1 MRNRRMEISLNDLIK
16 QGEIIETGAR
26 PKLPIKI
33 EGLSSETLSVY
44 RIPLKYLYYNNE
56 NGRIA
61 SEMVKNRIDLS
72 PIADIESTEYNDAIA
87 TLIRNSGSS
96 ALNRTKKDI
105 NQDGQKVFGYVLDD
119 GRIIDG
125 NRRFT
130 ALRELQKEKNENM
143 FFEAV
148 ILPFSYDKRVDRQN
162 IKSLELA
169 IQMGVEERQNYDA
182 VDLAVDIYRTTQEE
196 KLLTTN
202 EYAKKANKKIKEI
215 EANVDAVE
223 LMKEFLLFI
232 NADDN
237 AYHLIK
243 ETNTFSLFYE
253 MGKVLKS
260 TFGSGMD
267 AEVQKNQSKDS
278 FFTWILCNI
287 SKGTGG
293 TKAYEFRDYKKN
305 IINQK
310 VNSQFNDDVE
320 DVVDNIQEIVSENS
334 VEDLQTLSKTLTKVH
349 NQLEEF
355 DDTYQGYMEAA
366 KQENNIESFI
376 KDIKKISKQL
386 KDIKNQGG
394 LRGALQFNQLASSD
408 KTKLLEEMREIV
420 MNSEAI
426 FEGYRNEQ

>member
-33 EGLSSETLSVY
+33 EGLSSKTLSVY

-61 SEMVKNRIDLS
+61 SEMVKNRIDLL
-72 PIADIESTEYNDAIA
+72 PVTDIEDTQYNDAIA
-87 TLIRNSGSS
+87 MLIRNSGSS

-105 NQDGQKVFGYVLDD
+105 NQDGQKVFGYVLND

-148 ILPFSYDKRVDRQN
+148 ILPFSYDKRIDRQN

-182 VDLAVDIYRTTQEE
+182 VDLAVDIYRTTQED

-215 EANVDAVE
+215 EANIDAIK
-223 LMKEFLLFI
+223 LMKEFLSFI

-243 ETNTFSLFYE
+243 ETDTFSLFYE
-253 MGKVLKS
+253 MGKTLNS
-260 TFGSGMD
+260 TFSSGMD

-287 SKGTGG
+287 SKGAGG

-305 IINQK
+305 IIKQK
-310 VNSQFNDDVE
+310 ENNQFNEDVE
-320 DVVDNIQEIVSENS
+320 DVIDDIQDIVSEHS
-334 VEDLQTLSKTLTKVH
+334 IEDLQTLSKTLTQVQ

-355 DDTYQGYMEAA
+355 DDTYQEYIDAA

-386 KDIKNQGG
+386 KEIKNQGG
-394 LRGALQFNQLASSD
+394 LRGTLQFNQLTSSD
-408 KTKLLEEMREIV
+408 KRKLLEEMREIV
-420 MNSEAI
+420 MNSEEI

>member
-1 MRNRRMEISLNDLIK
+1 MDISLNELIK
-16 QGEIIETGAR
+16 KGEIIETGAR

-33 EGLSSETLSVY
+33 EGLPSETLAVY

-61 SEMVKNRIDLS
+61 SEMVKNRINLL
-72 PIADIESTEYNDAIA
+72 PIADIEDTQYNDAIA
-87 TLIRNSGSS
+87 MLIRNSGSS

-148 ILPFSYDKRVDRQN
+148 ILPFSYDKRIDRQN

-182 VDLAVDIYRTTQEE
+182 VDLAVDIYHTTQED

-215 EANVDAVE
+215 EANIDAVK
-223 LMKEFLLFI
+223 LMQEFLSFI

-243 ETNTFSLFYE
+243 ETDTFSLFYE
-253 MGKVLKS
+253 MGKTLNS
-260 TFGSGMD
+260 TFSSGID

-278 FFTWILCNI
+278 FFTWLLCNI

-305 IINQK
+305 IIKQK
-310 VNSQFNDDVE
+310 ENNQFNEDVE
-320 DVVDNIQEIVSENS
+320 DVIDDIQDIVSEHS
-334 VEDLQTLSKTLTKVH
+334 IEDLQTLSKTLTKIN

-355 DDTYQGYMEAA
+355 NDTYQEYIEVA
-366 KQENNIESFI
+366 KQENSIESFI
-376 KDIKKISKQL
+376 KDVKKISKQL
-386 KDIKNQGG
+386 KEIQNQGG
-394 LRGALQFNQLASSD
+394 LRGTLQFNQLAPSD
-408 KTKLLEEMREIV
+408 KMKLLEEMREIA
-420 MNSEAI
+420 MTSEVI